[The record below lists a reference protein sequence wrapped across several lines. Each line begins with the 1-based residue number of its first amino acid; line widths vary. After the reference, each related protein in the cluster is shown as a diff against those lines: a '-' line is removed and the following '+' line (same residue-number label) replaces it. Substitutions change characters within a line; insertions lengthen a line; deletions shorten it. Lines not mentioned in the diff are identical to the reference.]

1 MHKIKPAFY
10 QVELTSERD
19 ISSLYERLVYNRWL
33 LLGTINV
40 PVGCCWCDVTHK
52 LFRLVKED
60 IHTSDSILPLTVL
73 APFRALRGGR

>member
-1 MHKIKPAFY
+1 MHKIKAAFD
-10 QVELTSERD
+10 QVELMAERD
-19 ISSLYERLVYNRWL
+19 ISSLHMRLVYNRWL
-33 LLGTINV
+33 LLGAING
-40 PVGCCWCDVTHK
+40 PTGCCRCDVTHK